1 MSCISCDTVMT
12 LCSIMKWLQ
21 KKDRNDGKEYNGIW
35 KAKNAAVRD
44 ETEKQI
50 FFKGSFVQV

>member
-1 MSCISCDTVMT
+1 
-12 LCSIMKWLQ
+12 MKWLQ